1 MCDHHLRAFRD
12 GGIGKYAGFRGR
24 ESLLMNEGS
33 CEAKGATLDRVP
45 ASQPSGIDNR
55 MLGFRFC
62 DCNMKMGPNFFSL
75 LSALRLWLDTS
86 LCTSPVLVN
95 FAGGFENGPDR
106 EDSP

>member
-33 CEAKGATLDRVP
+33 CEAEGATLDRVP

-95 FAGGFENGPDR
+95 FAGGFENGPDQ
-106 EDSP
+106 EDSS